1 MSIDSIIDATIG
13 KEGGYVNNPN
23 DAGGETKW
31 GITVAV
37 ARQYNYFGRM
47 VDLPRETAV
56 RIYKEAYFI
65 EPGFDKILT
74 LSPSI
79 ADEMFDTG
87 VNCGVSVPAKF
98 LQRSLNVLNR
108 SHSAKPMFDDLTV
121 DGKLG
126 PKTYAALAALL
137 ALRGAQGEVVLLR
150 MLNALQGA
158 YYIEIT
164 ERREKNEDFTFGWF
178 LHRVVI

>member
-1 MSIDSIIDATIG
+1 MSIESIIDATIG

-47 VDLPRETAV
+47 VDMPRDVAV
-56 RIYKEAYFI
+56 RIYKEAYFL
-65 EPGFDKILT
+65 EPGFDRILA

-87 VNCGVSVPAKF
+87 VNCGVSVPTKF
-98 LQRSLNVLNR
+98 LQRSLNVLNK
-108 SHSAKPMFDDLTV
+108 SHTPKPLFDDLVV

-126 PKTYAALAALL
+126 NKTFAALAAFL
-137 ALRGAQGEVVLLR
+137 ALRGAQGELVLLR

-164 ERREKNEDFTFGWF
+164 ERREKNEEFVFGWF